1 MQETWSDSL
10 LEGYCHQVQRCTQI
24 ALTCLEKDSQERP
37 DIMMIIDMLNKI
49 EADTVK
55 VINIII

>member
-1 MQETWSDSL
+1 MQETWSDSM

-24 ALTCLEKDSQERP
+24 ALKCLEKDSQKRP

-49 EADTVK
+49 ETDTVK